1 MDILDLPHFRIL
13 SNKETEFDRQIELET
28 VETPSACPHCGCVSN
43 LYRYG
48 KREQLFMD
56 LPFHGKRVGLLVHRQ
71 RYQCRDCQQT
81 FLERLDHTVDEKRNA
96 TKRLVEYIEKQSL
109 KRTFVSIAEDV
120 GLDEKT
126 IRNIFR
132 DYVNQM
138 EKEVQFEIPKW
149 LGIDEI
155 HIIKPRC
162 VITNIEDRT
171 IVDLLPNRNKETV
184 IRYLQQLRDRE
195 RIQYVT
201 MDMWRPYKE
210 AVQAVIPHAV
220 IIVDKFHVV
229 RMANDV
235 LESVRKEIR
244 ADLLPKQRRGLLHDR
259 FILFKRERE
268 LTFQE
273 QLIFETWTKN
283 YETLGKAYRL
293 KEAFYAIWDS
303 HDRESALKLYREWR
317 ESIPDTL
324 LSVFDPLLKAME
336 HWETEIFA
344 YFDHPITNAY
354 TEALNGLIRA
364 MYRLGRGYSFEA
376 LRAKMLFTESVTK
389 TKKPAYPKRKFPDR
403 EVLYD
408 SMMRV
413 NAGMIFEH
421 DEKPISLGV
430 DISTLTQLLESGEF

>member
-1 MDILDLPHFRIL
+1 MNLLDLPHFRIL

-28 VETPSACPHCGCVSN
+28 IETPSACPHCGCVSN

-56 LPFHGKRVGLLVHRQ
+56 LPFHGKRIGLLVHRQ
-71 RYQCRDCQQT
+71 RYQCRECQQT
-81 FLERLDHTVDEKRNA
+81 FLERLDHTIDEKRNA
-96 TKRLVEYIEKQSL
+96 TKRLVRYIEKQSL

-132 DYVNQM
+132 DYVNKM
-138 EKEVQFEIPKW
+138 EEEVQFETPNW

-171 IVDLLPNRNKETV
+171 VVDLLPNRNKETV
-184 IRYLQQLRDRE
+184 VRYLQQLRDRK

-201 MDMWRPYKE
+201 MDMWKPYKE
-210 AVQAVIPHAV
+210 SVQAVIPHAV
-220 IIVDKFHVV
+220 IIIDKFHVV

-244 ADLLPKQRRGLLHDR
+244 AELSPKQRRGLLHDR
-259 FILFKRERE
+259 FILLKREHD
-268 LTFQE
+268 LTVQE
-273 QLIFETWTKN
+273 QLILETWTKN
-283 YETLGKAYRL
+283 YETLGDAYRL
-293 KEAFYAIWDS
+293 KETFYSIWDCKKR
-303 HDRESALKLYREWR
+303 DSAIKKYQEWR
-317 ESIPDTL
+317 EQIPDTL
-324 LSVFDPLLKAME
+324 RLAFDPLLKAMD

-376 LRAKMLFTESVTK
+376 LRAKILFTEGVAK
-389 TKKPAYPKRKFPDR
+389 TKKPAYPKRKFLDS

-408 SMMRV
+408 SIMRV
-413 NAGMIFEH
+413 NAGWTFES
-421 DEKPISLGV
+421 DDKPILLGV
-430 DISTLTQLLESGEF
+430 DISTLTHMLELGEI

>member
-1 MDILDLPHFRIL
+1 MNLLDLPHFRIL

-28 VETPSACPHCGCVSN
+28 IETPSACPHCGCVSN

-56 LPFHGKRVGLLVHRQ
+56 LPFHGKRIGLLVHRQ
-71 RYQCRDCQQT
+71 RYQCRECQQT
-81 FLERLDHTVDEKRNA
+81 FLERLDHTIDEKRNA
-96 TKRLVEYIEKQSL
+96 TKRLVRYIEKQSL

-132 DYVNQM
+132 DYVNKM
-138 EKEVQFEIPKW
+138 EKEVQFETPNW

-171 IVDLLPNRNKETV
+171 VVDLLPNRNKETV
-184 IRYLQQLRDRE
+184 VRYLQQLRDRK

-201 MDMWRPYKE
+201 MDMWKPYKE
-210 AVQAVIPHAV
+210 SVQAVIPHAV
-220 IIVDKFHVV
+220 IIIDKFHVV

-244 ADLLPKQRRGLLHDR
+244 AELSPKQRRGLLHDR
-259 FILFKRERE
+259 FILLKREHD
-268 LTFQE
+268 LTVQE
-273 QLIFETWTKN
+273 QLILETWTKN
-283 YETLGKAYRL
+283 YETLGDAYRL
-293 KEAFYAIWDS
+293 KETFYSIWDCKKR
-303 HDRESALKLYREWR
+303 DSAIKKYQEWR
-317 ESIPDTL
+317 EQIPDTL
-324 LSVFDPLLKAME
+324 RLAFDPLLKAMD

-376 LRAKMLFTESVTK
+376 LRAKILFTEGVAK
-389 TKKPAYPKRKFPDR
+389 TKKPAYPKRKFLDS

-408 SMMRV
+408 SIMRV
-413 NAGMIFEH
+413 NAGWTFES
-421 DEKPISLGV
+421 DDKPILLGV
-430 DISTLTQLLESGEF
+430 DISTLTHMLELGEI